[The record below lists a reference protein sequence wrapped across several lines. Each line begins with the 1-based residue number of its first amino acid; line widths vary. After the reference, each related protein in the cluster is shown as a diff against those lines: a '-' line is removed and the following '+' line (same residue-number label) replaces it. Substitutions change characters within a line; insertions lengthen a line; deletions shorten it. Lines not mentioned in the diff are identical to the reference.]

1 MPKRSQLLALIDDDA
16 VYNRIL
22 PLCDR
27 SSLHA
32 TRASDAAGA
41 RLLLQN
47 MRYDL
52 IVARH
57 PMAGVEVEQ
66 FLEAL
71 RRPHMPSAD
80 SPVLLLAPESDIER
94 LMHRV
99 DQRQVQVLSLGVSTR
114 QLQKAISEIL
124 GVAARTETR
133 MLIQFEVVVGEGRV
147 ARVCQAKNISETG
160 ALLHTSR
167 TLPVGTIL
175 PVSFTLADDPRPI
188 LGTARVVRHAEL
200 TREDLP
206 GMGISFERM
215 DGEARERMREFI
227 TACREVTAT
236 GHSGA
241 VAVN

>member
-1 MPKRSQLLALIDDDA
+1 MKQRSQLLAVIDDDSI
-16 VYNRIL
+16 YKRIL
-22 PLCDR
+22 PLCER
-27 SSLHA
+27 SSMHA

-47 MRYDL
+47 VRYDL

-57 PMAGVEVEQ
+57 PMVGIEVEE

-71 RRPHMPSAD
+71 RRPYSPSAD
-80 SPVLLLAPESDIER
+80 TPVLLLAPEAEIER

-99 DQRQVQVLSLGVSTR
+99 DQRQVQVLSLGVSTQ

-167 TLPVGTIL
+167 TLPVGTVL
-175 PVSFTLADDPRPI
+175 PVSFTLGDDPRPV
-188 LGTARVVRHAEL
+188 LGTARVVRHAEP

-227 TACREVTAT
+227 TTCRE
-236 GHSGA
+236 A
-241 VAVN
+241 VAGSRPEALAVN